1 MTENETGRPTAVIAA
16 VDTGEYDMESSL
28 AELRELADSAG
39 IDTFGVVTQNRESP
53 DPATFLGKGRLEEL
67 AAFAQNSESSCILC
81 DSELSPVQIRN
92 IEDACG
98 CPVIDRTM
106 LILDIFASRAV
117 TAEGRLQVELA
128 RLRYQLPRLAGRG
141 VQLSRQGG
149 GGGGGGGARRG
160 GGETKLETDRRHI
173 RRRIAALEQ
182 ELKEMTLRRERRR
195 ERRKKDN
202 VTTAAIVGYTNVGKS
217 TLLNYLTGAG
227 VLAEDKLFA
236 TLDPAARALELP
248 DGRSVM
254 LIDTVGLLRRLPHHL
269 VEAFKSTLEEAA
281 CADLILNVCDISS
294 PEMDQ
299 QLTVTREL
307 LAELGAAETPVITVL
322 NKCDLVEPNVELLGE
337 RTVKISARTG
347 EGCDRLLEAV
357 AAALQPSHVRMRL
370 LIPYSDGEFLA
381 RLENSGK
388 IFDRQFLPEGT
399 LVDAGVSKLLLSR
412 VQRYLYE

>member
-202 VTTAAIVGYTNVGKS
+202 VTTVAIVGYTNVGKS

>member
-16 VDTGEYDMESSL
+16 VDAGEYDMESSL

-202 VTTAAIVGYTNVGKS
+202 VTTVAIVGYTNVGKS

>member
-92 IEDACG
+92 MEDACG

-202 VTTAAIVGYTNVGKS
+202 VTTVAIVGYTNVGKS

>member
-1 MTENETGRPTAVIAA
+1 
-16 VDTGEYDMESSL
+16 
-28 AELRELADSAG
+28 
-39 IDTFGVVTQNRESP
+39 
-53 DPATFLGKGRLEEL
+53 
-67 AAFAQNSESSCILC
+67 
-81 DSELSPVQIRN
+81 
-92 IEDACG
+92 
-98 CPVIDRTM
+98 
-106 LILDIFASRAV
+106 
-117 TAEGRLQVELA
+117 
-128 RLRYQLPRLAGRG
+128 
-141 VQLSRQGG
+141 
-149 GGGGGGGARRG
+149 
-160 GGETKLETDRRHI
+160 
-173 RRRIAALEQ
+173 
-182 ELKEMTLRRERRR
+182 MTLRRERRR

-202 VTTAAIVGYTNVGKS
+202 VTTVAIVGYTNVGKS